1 MLEEQMMGI
10 RRPNLTELKPLKLHL
25 PLNYVLALHRMRIVG
40 NKSVSEIVGQ
50 ALETYFDEVRA
61 EKKREAELQVVQ

>member
-10 RRPNLTELKPLKLHL
+10 RRPNLNEIKPLKLHL

-40 NKSVSEIVGQ
+40 NKSVSEIVQ
-50 ALETYFDEVRA
+50 DALHTYFEEVKA
-61 EKKREAELQVVQ
+61 EKQREAGLVVQ